1 MIPDWNTN
9 SVYFSQLL
17 QEGYPYEWQNMLQ
30 AMTDNGINHDIIK
43 STNDI
48 WCRDYM
54 PIQTTVTEC
63 ISFRYSPS
71 YLNSVKY
78 RHLKTDLKNI
88 TLPSSL
94 NTTYSDI
101 NLDGGNVVRSSNT
114 VIITD
119 RVFEENNQKRSS
131 ILDKLEQLLQCKV
144 IIIPS
149 DPEDMTGHSDGI
161 VRFMA
166 DDKILVNQLS
176 FYPKSWRNK
185 LANALKSFELIE
197 LPISLK
203 LNKIKDSANGVY
215 VNFLQV
221 GNVVLFPIFQI
232 SSDDIALE
240 TMIRSFPKLTII
252 PIDVRSIGNEGGLLN
267 CVSWNLK
274 IESSL

>member
-17 QEGYPYEWQNMLQ
+17 QERYPYEWQNMLQ

-54 PIQTTVTEC
+54 PVQRSVSEC
-63 ISFRYSPS
+63 IAFRYSPS
-71 YLNSVKY
+71 YLDGVKY

-94 NTTYSDI
+94 NTIYSDI

-119 RVFEENNQKRSS
+119 RVFEENKQKKSS
-131 ILDKLEQLLQCKV
+131 IFDKLEQLLQCTV

-203 LNKIKDSANGVY
+203 QNKIKDSANGIY

-221 GNVVLFPIFQI
+221 GNVVLFPIFHI
-232 SSDDIALE
+232 ESDDLALE
-240 TMIRSFPKLTII
+240 TMSRSFPELTII